1 MIDKSSIE
9 IQSFID
15 YLKFEKR
22 YSIHTIISYQTDLS
36 SFFDYL
42 GRQYGNLQ
50 LTEITHSFI
59 RSWLA
64 ELKEQ
69 KLTSKSINRKIST
82 LRSFFRYHL
91 KRGAITVM
99 PTVNIIAPKISKR
112 LPVFIKEADTKQLLE
127 TLSASTEDWK
137 TLNARMLISLFYATG
152 MRLSELINLKEKQLD
167 PARSQLRVL
176 GKGNKER
183 IIPVSKELFDEI
195 SNYQVLKRKT
205 FEAKEEVLLVTERGR
220 RLYPKYAWLLVNKYL
235 GQAST
240 LDKKSPHVLRHTFA
254 THLMNNGADLNAV
267 KELLGHASL
276 AATQVYTHNT
286 IEKLKD
292 VHKKAHPKA

>member
-1 MIDKSSIE
+1 MIEKSSID

-22 YSIHTIISYQTDLS
+22 YSVHTIISYQTDLC
-36 SFFDYL
+36 SFFDYVS
-42 GRQYGNLQ
+42 RQYGSLQ
-50 LTEITHSFI
+50 LAEITHSFI

-82 LRSFFRYHL
+82 LRSFFKYHL
-91 KRGAITVM
+91 KRGAINVI

-152 MRLSELINLKEKQLD
+152 MRLSELINLKDKQLD

-183 IIPVSKELFDEI
+183 IIPVSKELFVEI
-195 SNYQVLKRKT
+195 TR
-205 FEAKEEVLLVTERGR
+205 F
-220 RLYPKYAWLLVNKYL
+220 
-235 GQAST
+235 
-240 LDKKSPHVLRHTFA
+240 
-254 THLMNNGADLNAV
+254 
-267 KELLGHASL
+267 
-276 AATQVYTHNT
+276 
-286 IEKLKD
+286 
-292 VHKKAHPKA
+292 